1 MLEREL
7 RKPRIPLKIFG
18 KKIYG
23 KEINILGRIPKKKII
38 NKNVI
43 NEMKKYKFMNN
54 EILNKDKS
62 YLWHPFTQSKISY
75 DPIVIESAK
84 GEKLFDSKGNEYIDL
99 ISSWWINTHGHCR
112 DEMIEAVSN
121 QSKKLE
127 QVLFAGFTHKPA
139 VDLAQKL
146 VNITPKNLKRVFF

>member
-1 MLEREL
+1 MTD
-7 RKPRIPLKIFG
+7 
-18 KKIYG
+18 
-23 KEINILGRIPKKKII
+23 
-38 NKNVI
+38 
-43 NEMKKYKFMNN
+43 
-54 EILNKDKS
+54 EILKKDKR
-62 YLWHPFTQSKISY
+62 YLWHPFTQYKTSS

-84 GEKLFDSKGNEYIDL
+84 KEKLFDSKGNEYIDL

-112 DEMIEAVSN
+112 DEMIDSVSN

-146 VNITPKNLKRVFF
+146 VQITPKSLKRVFYSDNGSTSVEIAMKVAIQYWFNKGKKKKKICCASRWLPR